1 MEQKSHWR
9 NNSWEVLQTLM
20 KPDQDNQN
28 KTFHWYFPFTW
39 LRNKVNVQ
47 CKKKLAMTELYAGS
61 KNKYSDIS
69 IPKQHPYNNVL
80 EYTMKEK

>member
-1 MEQKSHWR
+1 
-9 NNSWEVLQTLM
+9 
-20 KPDQDNQN
+20 
-28 KTFHWYFPFTW
+28 
-39 LRNKVNVQ
+39 
-47 CKKKLAMTELYAGS
+47 MTELYAGS